1 MKNKNLDKLLS
12 PRSIALVGA
21 SPKEDSNGL
30 AMYEMCRIDG
40 FEGSIFLVNPN
51 YSEINGVKCYA
62 SIKNLGVTP
71 DHVVIGIASRFVEEV
86 FDQCVELGIKAVTIF
101 ASCFLENDSKPNLAE
116 RLKEK
121 AFKFNI
127 DICGPNCMGF
137 YNPGSKLRIASFP
150 SPEKLTKGGIAWIAQ
165 SGSAFGALAHND
177 RRLGFNLCISTGMEL
192 KTTATDYLIWA
203 LMQKDT
209 KVVGLFL
216 ETIRD
221 PDNFIRALKEAVRR
235 KIPVVVLKVGKTEK
249 SAQMALSHTG
259 ALVGNHVV
267 YEALFRTYGVIEVD
281 DMDEMAATLALFDLD
296 KSLSNGDLVT
306 IHDSG
311 GERELVVDLCD
322 ELSINFSEISV
333 ETKNEISTQ
342 LEPGLIAENPIDIFG
357 TNNNYIERYSKII
370 EYLANDQSTAICLFM
385 ANPRDGYWYAEGYA
399 EAIKIASQNTSK
411 IIVLVSNFSLV
422 NDEKMASYL
431 FDHGVPLI
439 RGTKNALLAVKH
451 ALNWR
456 NYLSIPKGDLK
467 SINKKQIIN
476 AWIKKLIKKK
486 SFSEFDGLEMLR
498 AFGVS
503 VAGYK
508 LLNNEIDLLNSI
520 DELSYPLV
528 LKTAENINHKSDV
541 GGVKLNLTS
550 KKDLIKEYHELNN
563 RLGPKALLMEMHKGS
578 VEICVGAIID
588 DDFGPVIVLSAG
600 GTLIEVIDDTISSLA
615 PIDPQTAKQ
624 LLLKL
629 NISKMFNGVR
639 GHKPI
644 NLEDLCNQISNISF
658 MISDLGNNLK
668 ELDINPIICSEKGA
682 WAVDCLAIGN
692 NH

>member
-1 MKNKNLDKLLS
+1 MKNQKLDKLLS
-12 PRSIALVGA
+12 PHSIALVGA
-21 SPKEDSNGL
+21 SPKVDSNGL

-62 SIKNLGVTP
+62 SIKNLDITP

-86 FDQCVELGIKAVTIF
+86 FEQCVELGVKAVTIF
-101 ASCFLENDSKPNLAE
+101 ASCFLESDSKPNLAE

-203 LMQKDT
+203 LMQKST

-267 YEALFRTYGVIEVD
+267 YEALFRTYGVIEVN
-281 DMDEMAATLALFDLD
+281 DMDEMAATLALFDLN
-296 KSLSNGDLVT
+296 KSLASGNLVT

-322 ELSINFSEISV
+322 ELSIDFSEISV
-333 ETKNEISTQ
+333 ETKDKINTQ

-399 EAIKIASQNTSK
+399 KAIKIASQNTSK

-431 FDHGVPLI
+431 FDQGVPLI

-451 ALNWR
+451 TLNWR
-456 NYLSIPKGDLK
+456 NYLSIPNGDLK
-467 SINKKQIIN
+467 RINKKPIIN
-476 AWIKKLIKKK
+476 AWIKKLLKKK

-550 KKDLIKEYHELNN
+550 EKDLINEYHELNN
-563 RLGPKALLMEMHKGS
+563 RLGPKALLMEMRKGS

-588 DDFGPVIVLSAG
+588 DDFGPVIILSAG
-600 GTLIEVIDDTISSLA
+600 GTLIEVIDDTISALA
-615 PIDPQTAKQ
+615 PIDPETVKQ

-629 NISKMFNGVR
+629 NISKMFDGVR
-639 GHKPI
+639 GCKPI
-644 NLEDLCNQISNISF
+644 NLEDLCNQISKISF
-658 MISDLGNNLK
+658 MISDLGSNLK

-682 WAVDCLAIGN
+682 CSVDCLAIGN

>member
-1 MKNKNLDKLLS
+1 MKNQKLDKLLS
-12 PRSIALVGA
+12 PHSIALVGA
-21 SPKEDSNGL
+21 SPKVDSNGL

-62 SIKNLGVTP
+62 SIKNLDITP

-86 FDQCVELGIKAVTIF
+86 FEQCVELGVKAVTIF
-101 ASCFLENDSKPNLAE
+101 ASCFLESDSKPNLAE

-203 LMQKDT
+203 LMQKST

-259 ALVGNHVV
+259 ALVGNHLV
-267 YEALFRTYGVIEVD
+267 YEALFRTYGVIEVN
-281 DMDEMAATLALFDLD
+281 DMDEMAATLALFDLN
-296 KSLSNGDLVT
+296 KSLSNGNLVT

-322 ELSINFSEISV
+322 ELSIDFSEISV
-333 ETKNEISTQ
+333 ETKNEISIQ

-411 IIVLVSNFSLV
+411 IVVLVSNFSLV
-422 NDEKMASYL
+422 NDEKIAGYL
-431 FDHGVPLI
+431 FNHGVPLI

-456 NYLSIPKGDLK
+456 NYLPIPKGDLK
-467 SINKKQIIN
+467 TINKKPIIN
-476 AWIKKLIKKK
+476 AWIKKLLKKK
-486 SFSEFDGLEMLR
+486 SFSEFEGLEMLR

-520 DELSYPLV
+520 DGLSYPLV

-550 KKDLIKEYHELNN
+550 KKDLINEYQELNN

-600 GTLIEVIDDTISSLA
+600 GTLIEVIDDTISALA

-644 NLEDLCNQISNISF
+644 NLEDLSNQISNISF

>member
-1 MKNKNLDKLLS
+1 M
-12 PRSIALVGA
+12 
-21 SPKEDSNGL
+21 
-30 AMYEMCRIDG
+30 
-40 FEGSIFLVNPN
+40 
-51 YSEINGVKCYA
+51 
-62 SIKNLGVTP
+62 
-71 DHVVIGIASRFVEEV
+71 
-86 FDQCVELGIKAVTIF
+86 
-101 ASCFLENDSKPNLAE
+101 
-116 RLKEK
+116 
-121 AFKFNI
+121 
-127 DICGPNCMGF
+127 
-137 YNPGSKLRIASFP
+137 
-150 SPEKLTKGGIAWIAQ
+150 
-165 SGSAFGALAHND
+165 
-177 RRLGFNLCISTGMEL
+177 
-192 KTTATDYLIWA
+192 
-203 LMQKDT
+203 
-209 KVVGLFL
+209 
-216 ETIRD
+216 
-221 PDNFIRALKEAVRR
+221 
-235 KIPVVVLKVGKTEK
+235 KVGKTEK

-267 YEALFRTYGVIEVD
+267 YEALFRTYGVIEVN
-281 DMDEMAATLALFDLD
+281 DMDEMAATLALFDLN
-296 KSLSNGDLVT
+296 KSLSSGNLVT

-322 ELSINFSEISV
+322 ELSIDFSEISV
-333 ETKNEISTQ
+333 ETKNKINTQ

-399 EAIKIASQNTSK
+399 KAIKIASQNTSK

-422 NDEKMASYL
+422 NDEKMASCL
-431 FDHGVPLI
+431 FDQGVPLI

-456 NYLSIPKGDLK
+456 NYLSIPNGDLK
-467 SINKKQIIN
+467 RINKKPIIN
-476 AWIKKLIKKK
+476 AWIKKLLKKK

-550 KKDLIKEYHELNN
+550 EKDLINEYHELNN
-563 RLGPKALLMEMHKGS
+563 RFGPKALLMEMRKGS

-600 GTLIEVIDDTISSLA
+600 GTLIEVIDDTISALA
-615 PIDPQTAKQ
+615 PIDPEAVKQ

-639 GHKPI
+639 GCKPI

-658 MISDLGNNLK
+658 MISDLGSNLK

>member
-1 MKNKNLDKLLS
+1 MKNQKLDKLLS
-12 PRSIALVGA
+12 PGSIALVGA
-21 SPKEDSNGL
+21 SPKVDSNGL

-40 FEGSIFLVNPN
+40 YDGSIFLVNPN
-51 YSEINGVKCYA
+51 YTEINGVKCYS
-62 SIKNLGVTP
+62 SINDLDVTP

-86 FDQCVELGIKAVTIF
+86 FNQCVELGVKAVTIF
-101 ASCFLENDSKPNLAE
+101 ASCILEDDSNPNLAE
-116 RLKEK
+116 RLKK
-121 AFKFNI
+121 QALKFNI

-137 YNPGSKLRIASFP
+137 YNPGSNLRVASFP
-150 SPEKLTKGGIAWIAQ
+150 SPENLTKGGIAWIAQ

-177 RRLGFNLCISTGMEL
+177 RRLGFNLCVSTGMEL
-192 KTTATDYLIWA
+192 KTTATDYLQWA
-203 LMQKDT
+203 LKQKTT

-221 PDNFIRALKEAVRR
+221 PDKFIKALEDAVIR
-235 KIPVVVLKVGKTEK
+235 KIPVIVLKVGKTEK

-259 ALVGNHVV
+259 ALVGNHMV
-267 YEALFRTYGVIEVD
+267 YEAVFRKYGVIEVD
-281 DMDEMAATLALFDLD
+281 DMDEMAATLALFDLN
-296 KSLSNGDLVT
+296 KSISDGDLVT

-322 ELSINFSEISV
+322 ELNIDFAEIST
-333 ETKNEISTQ
+333 ETKNNISTQ
-342 LEPGLIAENPIDIFG
+342 LESGLIAENPIDIFG

-370 EYLANDQSTAICLFM
+370 AYLGNDQSTAICLFM

-422 NDEKMASYL
+422 NDEKMAGYL

-467 SINKKQIIN
+467 SINKKPIIN
-476 AWIKKLIKKK
+476 AWINKLIKKK
-486 SFSEFDGLEMLR
+486 SFPEFDGLEMLR
-498 AFGVS
+498 EFGVS
-503 VAGYK
+503 IARYK
-508 LLNNEIDLLNSI
+508 PINNSIDLLNSL

-528 LKTAENINHKSDV
+528 LKTAENINHKSNV
-541 GGVKLNLTS
+541 NGVKLNLNS
-550 KKDLIKEYHELNN
+550 KNAVVREYKELNN
-563 RLGPKALLMEMHKGS
+563 RLGPKALLMEMYKGS

-588 DDFGPVIVLSAG
+588 DDFGSVIVLSAG
-600 GTLIEVIDDTISSLA
+600 GTLIEVINDSITALA
-615 PIDPQTAKQ
+615 PIDSQTAKQ
-624 LLLKL
+624 LLLEL
-629 NISKMFNGVR
+629 DISKMFNGVR
-639 GHKPI
+639 GSEPI
-644 NLEDLCNQISNISF
+644 NLDVLCHQISNISF

-668 ELDINPIICSEKGA
+668 EIDINPLICSENGA
-682 WAVDCLAIGN
+682 WAVDCLVIGN